1 MLTTHNVPYVQ
12 KCIRYIFKQ
21 QIRRLPGFSQSGQFK
36 EESSSRISESFSGSC
51 NAESLAR
58 KSAAEKLEVRHGAG
72 VGFSGIFNEPLSL
85 RVKQGVVTAVG
96 VFVDFAVSYACK
108 APGTGQSFA
117 ETADA
122 GEHIDEFNQA
132 PGSLWI
138 WVLFW
143 AYLIGAPHQKQ
154 KQPVTGCTE
163 QDFFTIHYVLTS
175 LLSFCIFIST
185 YY

>member
-12 KCIRYIFKQ
+12 KCIRYVFKQ

-36 EESSSRISESFSGSC
+36 EESAARISESFSGSC

-72 VGFSGIFNEPLSL
+72 VGFSCIFNEPLSL
-85 RVKQGVVTAVG
+85 RVKQGVVTTVG
-96 VFVDFAVSYACK
+96 VFVDFAVPYACK

-122 GEHIDEFNQA
+122 GEHIYELDQGHNSRWGCLPDLQ
-132 PGSLWI
+132 I
-138 WVLFW
+138 C
-143 AYLIGAPHQKQ
+143 LIGVPHQKQ
-154 KQPVTGCTE
+154 KQPVIGCTK
-163 QDFFTIHYVLTS
+163 QDFFTVHNV
-175 LLSFCIFIST
+175 
-185 YY
+185 